1 MLENID
7 YTCSRIKSDH
17 DLIPYIIPQNRL
29 NKRPQSTILMEE
41 NIESHFILIDLRNAC
56 LAMTPEVLATS
67 KNK

>member
-1 MLENID
+1 
-7 YTCSRIKSDH
+7 
-17 DLIPYIIPQNRL
+17 
-29 NKRPQSTILMEE
+29 MEE